1 MRNSF
6 CLIIC
11 VFLFSKCEDPIEVK
25 VFDSEPL
32 LVVEAQINWI
42 KETQKTEQ
50 EVILSLSTSYFLDT
64 YVPAIGAEV
73 NIFDSN
79 DNIYYLE
86 VLQE

>member
-1 MRNSF
+1 MCGVG

-64 YVPAIGAEV
+64 LCQNFFLSVIHKPGLTHERP
-73 NIFDSN
+73 
-79 DNIYYLE
+79 
-86 VLQE
+86 VLM